1 MIITVNSYTLKYI
14 IADLKH
20 IGNMWRMDK
29 YILNKDFPY
38 VTDEE
43 VIGFLKRKFDLTNDT
58 KYDFNLLASEFKCEV
73 IESAS

>member
-1 MIITVNSYTLKYI
+1 
-14 IADLKH
+14 
-20 IGNMWRMDK
+20 MWRMDK

-38 VTDEE
+38 VIDEE